1 MFAIADTIIM
11 ARSKKEAI
19 YKLVGEQ
26 DDLILKV
33 YGKKY
38 DIVFLLEKEWLGI
51 RADYIEKIKSGYVF
65 KPKTLLFENNDAN
78 SEDLKKLISIVGK
91 DKVEIR

>member
-1 MFAIADTIIM
+1 MKTPYNFYRIFFIPAMFAIADTIIM

-33 YGKKY
+33 YK
-38 DIVFLLEKEWLGI
+38 VNENPLLIGE
-51 RADYIEKIKSGYVF
+51 
-65 KPKTLLFENNDAN
+65 
-78 SEDLKKLISIVGK
+78 
-91 DKVEIR
+91 